1 MDSWADREA
10 WASWM
15 LIIRLPSPEAVLTPL
30 VTAISLGIEMPLSS
44 LTAVIGDCPLFRG
57 LSPRLAGD
65 CLCSSQTG
73 WPPWAH
79 TRSWWINAATNI
91 SAIMRIHFLFL
102 GLLQSIIRVLLA
114 STSPSV
120 FGLVTMVLACQA
132 FIRFLPPFLLKPY
145 KYTS

>member
-79 TRSWWINAATNI
+79 TRSWFKK
-91 SAIMRIHFLFL
+91 AITREIDMTLNQILSLFVY
-102 GLLQSIIRVLLA
+102 IIY
-114 STSPSV
+114 
-120 FGLVTMVLACQA
+120 FYIG
-132 FIRFLPPFLLKPY
+132 
-145 KYTS
+145 